1 MTRYAITHIGKDGL
15 RTLTFPNQ
23 GRHMFDSMTAA
34 VLALMEYRTVSN
46 PFVVSLVMTGT
57 PRSKSGLSTVTT
69 TGTRKEST
77 SLFDPAVSFSILSVR

>member
-34 VLALMEYRTVSN
+34 VLALMEYQNGEQSIRRVIGDDGYA
-46 PFVVSLVMTGT
+46 SL
-57 PRSKSGLSTVTT
+57 
-69 TGTRKEST
+69 E
-77 SLFDPAVSFSILSVR
+77 VRPVDCYDNGDAKGIYFPV